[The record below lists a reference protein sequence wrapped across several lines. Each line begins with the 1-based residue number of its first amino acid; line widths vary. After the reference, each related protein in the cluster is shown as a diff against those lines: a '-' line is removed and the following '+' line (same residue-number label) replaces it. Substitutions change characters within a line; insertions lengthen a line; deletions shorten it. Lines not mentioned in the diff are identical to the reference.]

1 MERDEY
7 VMAENGRIYTG
18 NSRQIY
24 GRPWNFGQVNCRK
37 KVQSCD
43 VIAMQQ
49 KAYVFFLVRGRC
61 TRLRHVL
68 VRSVRY
74 QLQSAQQSGLHLS
87 SALGCREFSCTLHLL
102 LYVGSSRWHVV
113 RCRRTKPTKTAFS
126 WVTGRAITR
135 AEQVR
140 RRGLEVLKLFSSFTK
155 ASSLFCSDSV
165 GSSPEC

>member
-24 GRPWNFGQVNCRK
+24 GRPWNFGQVNCGK
-37 KVQSCD
+37 KSTKLCCNRD
-43 VIAMQQ
+43 AIERLR
-49 KAYVFFLVRGRC
+49 FFLVRGRC